1 MNKRLLSLAVSLI
14 MLFSCFVCAEA
25 KPAQETAVEHLI
37 ELGVMEGYPDGSLG
51 LEKPVTRAEFAK
63 MIVLAASLTPQDIP
77 KFVDVSETHWAYEYI
92 GAAAD
97 AGIIGGFGD
106 GTFKPDDNVTYEQAI
121 KMVTLAFY
129 YIKRDYPI
137 GYISTAM
144 DNGILDS
151 IPAVV
156 GEPATRGNTALLI
169 YNAIM
174 SKKEAAE
181 IERLEELAI
190 EKAEEEESY
199 DYSGGGG
206 SSAPMPGGGAASAP
220 PPGIIA
226 GTPSTGYF
234 NTEEYTQE
242 EENIFKN
249 TGLNP
254 LSTFSIDVDTAS
266 YSNMRRFI
274 LNGRFPTAGSIRT
287 EELINYF
294 DYDYPLPDGG
304 RPFSVTTEVG
314 TCPWNPDNKLALIAI
329 KGDEIPLA
337 ERKPCNITFLI
348 DTSGSMFSYNKLPLV
363 KRSVALLVNQ
373 LNEKDTVS
381 IVTYAGYTRVLLD
394 SVRGSNKNKI
404 LEAVYGL
411 NSYGSTAGASGINMA
426 YDLATKNKI
435 EGNNRIIL
443 CTDGD
448 FNVGISSTAELEKL
462 IEEKRESGIYLSVLG
477 FGMGNYKDN
486 RMETLADKGNGNYAY
501 IDNIREAKKVLV
513 DDMMKTLYT
522 IAKDV
527 KIQVEFNPKQVK
539 EYRLVGYENRLLQDE
554 DFEDDTKDA
563 GELGAGHTVT
573 ALYELVM
580 GDAGGT
586 ADLRYQDSVYKD
598 SSEHMFV
605 KLRYKTPAGSESILI
620 EKPVVLSDS
629 SESAGENFRFASA
642 VAQFGMMLNKSEY
655 LKSVTYDDIIEQ
667 AKSAL
672 GNDRFGLR
680 AEFVQLV
687 GLAKYIDGL
696 S

>member
-1 MNKRLLSLAVSLI
+1 MFL
-14 MLFSCFVCAEA
+14 
-25 KPAQETAVEHLI
+25 KPTGHMGISAPRQ
-37 ELGVMEGYPDGSLG
+37 S
-51 LEKPVTRAEFAK
+51 
-63 MIVLAASLTPQDIP
+63 
-77 KFVDVSETHWAYEYI
+77 
-92 GAAAD
+92 

-329 KGDEIPLA
+329 KGDEIPLT

-363 KRSVALLVNQ
+363 KRSVALLV
-373 LNEKDTVS
+373 
-381 IVTYAGYTRVLLD
+381 
-394 SVRGSNKNKI
+394 
-404 LEAVYGL
+404 
-411 NSYGSTAGASGINMA
+411 
-426 YDLATKNKI
+426 
-435 EGNNRIIL
+435 
-443 CTDGD
+443 
-448 FNVGISSTAELEKL
+448 IS
-462 IEEKRESGIYLSVLG
+462 
-477 FGMGNYKDN
+477 
-486 RMETLADKGNGNYAY
+486 
-501 IDNIREAKKVLV
+501 
-513 DDMMKTLYT
+513 
-522 IAKDV
+522 
-527 KIQVEFNPKQVK
+527 
-539 EYRLVGYENRLLQDE
+539 
-554 DFEDDTKDA
+554 
-563 GELGAGHTVT
+563 
-573 ALYELVM
+573 
-580 GDAGGT
+580 
-586 ADLRYQDSVYKD
+586 
-598 SSEHMFV
+598 
-605 KLRYKTPAGSESILI
+605 
-620 EKPVVLSDS
+620 
-629 SESAGENFRFASA
+629 
-642 VAQFGMMLNKSEY
+642 
-655 LKSVTYDDIIEQ
+655 
-667 AKSAL
+667 
-672 GNDRFGLR
+672 
-680 AEFVQLV
+680 
-687 GLAKYIDGL
+687 
-696 S
+696 